1 MVTWGTKTTL
11 GMVGTL
17 KDRQNPELLNDIP
30 VVFTVVADPVGSGI
44 IESYDKTGRANVT
57 GTRNRVPESVNIK
70 SITRYLPSFNHLG
83 LLFDRSEPNSVKKME
98 ELTALSQKM
107 KFAFNALPLPT
118 LPDGTPDPAKLP
130 DAAAQLKQAGVQF
143 VYLGSS
149 TFLEKNADA
158 FTNAAVAN
166 GLPVLSPYEHLVSE
180 SQALMSVAARDYDV
194 GKLAGD
200 QVAKILMENAKPG
213 DMPVVAIDKFA
224 YLVNMK
230 VARKLNLLPPVEF
243 LQFVEKVE

>member
-1 MVTWGTKTTL
+1 
-11 GMVGTL
+11 
-17 KDRQNPELLNDIP
+17 
-30 VVFTVVADPVGSGI
+30 
-44 IESYDKTGRANVT
+44 
-57 GTRNRVPESVNIK
+57 
-70 SITRYLPSFNHLG
+70 
-83 LLFDRSEPNSVKKME
+83 
-98 ELTALSQKM
+98 
-107 KFAFNALPLPT
+107 
-118 LPDGTPDPAKLP
+118 
-130 DAAAQLKQAGVQF
+130 
-143 VYLGSS
+143 LGSS

-158 FTNAAVAN
+158 FTSAAVAN
-166 GLPVLSPYEHLVSE
+166 GLPVLSPYEHLVGE